1 MRIYSV
7 KANSEAGNIWVY
19 VMTTQKDQ
27 NRKILSW
34 GSQKLTY
41 FARKFSRG
49 FGYRRERC
57 SVYLSGFEKTPKKL
71 ILESLFLL
79 KTAATLLSGS
89 RKGAVGAK

>member
-1 MRIYSV
+1 MDVRIYSV
-7 KANSEAGNIWVY
+7 KANIWVY

-49 FGYRRERC
+49 LR
-57 SVYLSGFEKTPKKL
+57 V
-71 ILESLFLL
+71 
-79 KTAATLLSGS
+79 
-89 RKGAVGAK
+89 